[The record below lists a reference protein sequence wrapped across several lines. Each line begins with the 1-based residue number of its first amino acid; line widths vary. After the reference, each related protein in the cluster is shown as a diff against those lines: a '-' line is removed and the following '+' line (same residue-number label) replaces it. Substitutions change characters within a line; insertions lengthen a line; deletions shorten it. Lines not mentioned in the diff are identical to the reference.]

1 MSGGRPS
8 LMIRRLKRYGSLA
21 VSLAVMSAACST
33 MPKEY
38 EMLRVHIADMTPKD
52 MAIFEQR
59 FDVKL
64 RIQNPNEV
72 EFSINGLKFD
82 IELNERDFANGMSGE
97 HVVVPRFGSEV
108 VNVEVFTTL
117 ASFLRQVQ
125 EFSGG
130 TGQKVRYRLKGTAF
144 VDAPGSFKA
153 PFDEKGEIELNLGA
167 GLDKPPDAHIEEKER
182 RQ

>member
-1 MSGGRPS
+1 M
-8 LMIRRLKRYGSLA
+8 MRRLKRYGSLG
-21 VSLAVMSAACST
+21 VSLAVLTAACST

-117 ASFLRQVQ
+117 ASFLRQIQ

-130 TGQKVRYRLKGTAF
+130 GGQKVRYRLKGTAY
-144 VDAPGSFKA
+144 VDAPGTFKA

-167 GLDKPPDAHIEEKER
+167 GPDKPPDAQIEEKER
-182 RQ
+182 L